1 MMDDPTYFVLS
12 ESRDLEDLPEA
23 IKARIIEATESDY
36 THRDNSLHVTELVY
50 CLRKAYYRRMAE
62 KEGTKEEKGL
72 RERWYLYRGI
82 VFDEAWTG
90 LFARNQVRV
99 THRIKHGPTIV
110 GKIDFI
116 DDDGTLYELKTI
128 SNDYAI
134 RDGPKLAHVKQALF
148 YAWIE
153 QAPRVRLVYVHLGGV
168 RIFDLDPRLADEVV
182 EELEMKALKLW
193 HALKSGTPPD
203 PENEPW
209 ECKYCEF
216 KDICP
221 LAGGKKE

>member
-1 MMDDPTYFVLS
+1 MSLD
-12 ESRDLEDLPEA
+12 DLPDR
-23 IKARIIEATESDY
+23 IKEHIIAATNSDY
-36 THRDNSLHVTELVY
+36 TRRDNSLHVTELVY

-62 KEGTKEEKGL
+62 KEGEKEEKGIKQ
-72 RERWYLYRGI
+72 RWYLYRGI

-99 THRIKHGPTIV
+99 THRVRNGPTIV
-110 GKIDFI
+110 GRIDFI

-134 RDGPKLAHVKQALF
+134 RDGPKPAHVKQALF

-168 RIFDLDPRLADEVV
+168 HIFELDTRLAEQVV
-182 EELEMKALKLW
+182 EEVEQKAIELWRALKE
-193 HALKSGTPPD
+193 GRPPE
-203 PENEPW
+203 PHNEPW
-209 ECKYCEF
+209 ECRYCEF
-216 KDICP
+216 RDLCAIED
-221 LAGGKKE
+221 LS